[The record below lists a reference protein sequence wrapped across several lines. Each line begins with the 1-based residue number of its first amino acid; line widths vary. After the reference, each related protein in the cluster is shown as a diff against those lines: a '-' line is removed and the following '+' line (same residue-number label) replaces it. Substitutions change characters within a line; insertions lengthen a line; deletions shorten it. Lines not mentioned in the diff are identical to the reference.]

1 MGMKVLK
8 FGGSSLADAEQF
20 RKAAAIICAEPE
32 RRYVVVSAPGKRFSA
47 DIKITDLL
55 YQCFDLAAS
64 GKNIGSLF
72 AKIRKRCCDIAAELG
87 LTLSLDKELQHI
99 QDAIQNH
106 ASRDYAASRGE
117 YLSARIL
124 SAYLEV
130 PFVDADSVIFFHDNG
145 KLDTE
150 KTNEALAQALSGLP
164 RAVIPGFYG
173 ARPDG
178 SIQTFSRGGSD
189 ITGALVARAVH
200 ASVYENWT
208 DVSGIFMADPRI
220 VKHPRCI
227 PEISY
232 EEVERLASMGAAV
245 LHDEAV
251 FPVREA
257 HIPVNIRNTN
267 APEAPGTMIVDRVD
281 DSPRTSMITGVAG
294 RTGFSTIVIEKIP
307 LHHKSRFQRS
317 VLAILEQAG
326 LSFEQVYI
334 DGNRFSVVLSTAA
347 IEPCRDHIMHC
358 ILQDTQADTVTIV
371 DGIALLGVVGQ
382 RMEHAAHRLTNAVNA
397 QNFDFCMVNN
407 NSSENMLVSVR
418 ESDYVRAFRAIYR
431 EAVRC

>member
-1 MGMKVLK
+1 MKMKVLK
-8 FGGSSLADAEQF
+8 FGGSSLADAAQF
-20 RKAAAIICAEPE
+20 RKAADIICAEPE

-55 YQCFDLAAS
+55 YQCFDLASS
-64 GKNIGSLF
+64 GQHIDGIFS
-72 AKIRKRCCDIAAELG
+72 KIQKRCCDIVAELG
-87 LTLSLDKELQHI
+87 LELSLEKELRHI

-106 ASRDYAASRGE
+106 ASQDYAASRGE

-124 SAYLEV
+124 SAYLDV
-130 PFVDADSVIFFHDNG
+130 PFVDAASVIFFKPNG

-150 KTNEALAQALSGLP
+150 KTDKALAEALSGLD

-173 ARPDG
+173 SCPDG

-232 EEVERLASMGAAV
+232 EDVERLASMGASV

-267 APEAPGTMIVDRVD
+267 APDAPGTMIVDCTNGSSHDHV
-281 DSPRTSMITGVAG
+281 ITGVAG
-294 RTGFSTIVIEKIP
+294 RTGFSTITIEKAQMP
-307 LHHKSRFQRS
+307 HQTHFQEN
-317 VLAILEQAG
+317 VLSLLQKEN
-326 LSFEQVYI
+326 LSFEQIYI
-334 DGNRFSVVLSTAA
+334 DDNSLSVVVPSDSITT
-347 IEPCRDHIMHC
+347 CRERLMHC
-358 ILQDTQADTVTIV
+358 LLDDIHVDTVTIV

-382 RMEHAAHRLTNAVNA
+382 CMDYAAHRLAAAVTA
-397 QNFDFCMVNN
+397 QNFDICMVDH
-407 NSSENMLVSVR
+407 SSPKNMLVSVR
-418 ESDYVRAFRAIYR
+418 ESDYVKAFRAIYH